1 MGEAWERGIY
11 HTSNSHEC
19 MGVIEKPCSCTQ
31 FIQSRIF
38 LQITQESVLVL
49 QVTRESGSGTTSHV
63 HTSERAMKP
72 KVHTITIVPSYTNKK
87 YHKFVAVGIDTRA
100 VHSLQ
105 YREQQTRII
114 SLYYGHMVDFYL
126 GTKR

>member
-1 MGEAWERGIY
+1 MCGSQWRSLAAARSLY
-11 HTSNSHEC
+11 KA
-19 MGVIEKPCSCTQ
+19 V
-31 FIQSRIF
+31 FF
-38 LQITQESVLVL
+38 LQITQEFVLVL

-63 HTSERAMKP
+63 HTSEHAMKP
-72 KVHTITIVPSYTNKK
+72 KVHMINH
-87 YHKFVAVGIDTRA
+87 YHHSTKLYRQKISQVCCCWHCHA

-105 YREQQTRII
+105 YRLQQTHNI